1 MSFPPLRIATKLII
15 AVAIPLLLLCALAA
29 YDLAGRWQTRSQMN
43 QIGRLA
49 QGLTGIG
56 HLVHELQRERGIS
69 AVFIGSRGTQF
80 RSEIAAQRRATDE
93 QRSAAAAIIAALRV
107 TTASEEFRAA
117 LAEAETAL
125 ATLGGRRG
133 EVDALTIT
141 GPASFGYFT
150 ATIARL
156 LGVADEMAK
165 ISSRGDV
172 AARIAALDSFI
183 QAKERAGQ
191 ERAVG
196 ATAIAVGRLDLAAYR
211 RLFGLIAAQD
221 SYFGSFEAAA
231 TPAQRDAFRATVAGP
246 AVEAVLRMREILAN
260 GGLSGELQGVDAK
273 AWFDAATAR
282 IDLLRTVEDRLGQEL
297 IAVTGAIEDAATSAF
312 LVLAGT
318 LAAAAILCLGLA
330 FAAGRS
336 TTRDLHRLSDEFETV
351 FVAIVG
357 SVFDAT
363 GRLETAAATLTE
375 IAETT
380 RQLSDRVAT
389 GATQASE
396 NVQSVAS
403 ASEQLASSVSE
414 ISRQVQDSSAIA
426 NGAVRQAKSTDGR
439 IGELSGAA
447 GRIGDVVK
455 MITAIAEQ
463 TNLLALNATIEA
475 ARAGEAGRGFAVVAS
490 EVKTLAGQTAK
501 ATEDIRTQI
510 GAMQAAT
517 RDSVTAIGEIG
528 ATIGRISEITAAIAA
543 AVEQQGA
550 ATQEIARN
558 VQQAA
563 HGTAEVADSVT
574 AVNRDAAQTGTAST
588 EVLRSARLLASNG
601 NRLKTEV
608 DKFLAMVRA
617 A

>member
-1 MSFPPLRIATKLII
+1 
-15 AVAIPLLLLCALAA
+15 
-29 YDLAGRWQTRSQMN
+29 
-43 QIGRLA
+43 
-49 QGLTGIG
+49 
-56 HLVHELQRERGIS
+56 
-69 AVFIGSRGTQF
+69 
-80 RSEIAAQRRATDE
+80 
-93 QRSAAAAIIAALRV
+93 
-107 TTASEEFRAA
+107 
-117 LAEAETAL
+117 
-125 ATLGGRRG
+125 
-133 EVDALTIT
+133 
-141 GPASFGYFT
+141 
-150 ATIARL
+150 
-156 LGVADEMAK
+156 MAK

-172 AARIAALDSFI
+172 GVRIAALVSFI

-196 ATAIAVGRLDLAAYR
+196 AAAIAVGRLDPAAYR
-211 RLFGLIAAQD
+211 RLFGLVAAQD
-221 SYFGSFEAAA
+221 
-231 TPAQRDAFRATVAGP
+231 R
-246 AVEAVLRMREILAN
+246 
-260 GGLSGELQGVDAK
+260 SGELQGIDAK

-282 IDLLRTVEDRLGQEL
+282 IDLLRTVEDRLGQDL
-297 IAVTGAIEDAATSAF
+297 MAFTGAIEDAATSVF

-318 LAAAAILCLGLA
+318 LLAAVALCLGLA

-336 TTRDLHRLSDEFETV
+336 TTHDLRRLSDEFETV

-375 IAETT
+375 TAETA
-380 RQLSDRVAT
+380 RRLSDRVAS

-414 ISRQVQDSSAIA
+414 ISRQVQESSAIA
-426 NGAVRQAKSTDGR
+426 NGAVRQAQSTDGR

-510 GAMQAAT
+510 GAMQLAT

-543 AVEQQGA
+543 AVEEQGA

-563 HGTAEVADSVT
+563 HGTAEVADSIS

-588 EVLRSARLLASNG
+588 EVLRSARLLASDG

-608 DKFLAMVRA
+608 EKFLAMVRA